1 MWGNMVALFT
11 NGLISKFK
19 RILRT
24 VITYLSCIQMTNM
37 QQKKQHLFVKIAG
50 MPILDA
56 TLY

>member
-19 RILRT
+19 KILRT

-37 QQKKQHLFVKIAG
+37 QKNKHLFVKIAG
-50 MPILDA
+50 MRILDA

>member
-1 MWGNMVALFT
+1 MVALFT